1 MDTFQAMYFRK
12 SVRSFTGEAPTD
24 KQMELILGTADVS
37 PVGRALYENV
47 HLTIVNDA
55 DLLAKID
62 AAAAKLFGNPDLH
75 PLYGAPTMVVVSS
88 KLAGEFDA
96 DNVASANVAMIVH
109 NMSLTA
115 VGLGLGHCDIWG
127 AMIAVRN
134 DAELMAELGIP
145 EGFAPLGAIILG
157 KTEEKYGPRANVAGR
172 IARNYVG

>member
-47 HLTIVNDA
+47 HLTIINDA

-75 PLYGAPTMVVVSS
+75 PLYGAPTMIVVSS
-88 KLAGEFDA
+88 KLAGNFDA
-96 DNVASANVAMIVH
+96 DNIASANVAMIVH

-127 AMIAVRN
+127 AMGAMRH
-134 DAELMAELGIP
+134 DPELMAEAGIP

-157 KTEEKYGPRANVAGR
+157 KTEEKYGPRENVAGR
-172 IARNYVG
+172 ISRNFVG